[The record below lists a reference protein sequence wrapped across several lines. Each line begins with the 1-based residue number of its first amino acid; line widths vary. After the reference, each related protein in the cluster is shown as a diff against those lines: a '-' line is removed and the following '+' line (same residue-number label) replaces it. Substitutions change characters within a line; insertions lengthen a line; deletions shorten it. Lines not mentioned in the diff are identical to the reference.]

1 MRGEKDRHRQ
11 PGAGYIQVTTV
22 MGSRALRAFNW
33 GINLETEKEL
43 ESQARELSL
52 ECVSCG

>member
-1 MRGEKDRHRQ
+1 
-11 PGAGYIQVTTV
+11 

-52 ECVSCG
+52 ECVNCG